1 MAFEFP
7 LDYDITQILIE
18 VKGSLFMYP
27 LMGRNIAL
35 FKGANIINAAKY
47 ITNICFVIRKT
58 PKKGEGL
65 KKKQIKVI
73 SQIFLVLK

>member
-18 VKGSLFMYP
+18 VKGSLFMHP
-27 LMGRNIAL
+27 LMGRNIAF
-35 FKGANIINAAKY
+35 FKGANIINATKY

-58 PKKGEGL
+58 QTKKRRGF
-65 KKKQIKVI
+65 KKTQIKLI
-73 SQIFLVLK
+73 SQPNV

>member
-7 LDYDITQILIE
+7 LDYDLIE
-18 VKGSLFMYP
+18 VNSSLFMYP
-27 LMGRNIAL
+27 FMGRNIAL

-58 PKKGEGL
+58 QTKKRRGL
-65 KKKQIKVI
+65 KKKQIKLI
-73 SQIFLVLK
+73 SQPNL

>member
-27 LMGRNIAL
+27 LTGRNIAL
-35 FKGANIINAAKY
+35 FKCANIINAAKY
-47 ITNICFVIRKT
+47 ITNICLLIRKT
-58 PKKGEGL
+58 QTKKRRGF
-65 KKKQIKVI
+65 KKTK
-73 SQIFLVLK
+73 SS

>member
-18 VKGSLFMYP
+18 VNSSLFMYP
-27 LMGRNIAL
+27 FMGRNIAL

-58 PKKGEGL
+58 QKKREGL
-65 KKKQIKVI
+65 KKNQIKLI
-73 SQIFLVLK
+73 SQPNV

>member
-18 VKGSLFMYP
+18 VNSSLFMYP
-27 LMGRNIAL
+27 FMGRNIAL
-35 FKGANIINAAKY
+35 LKGANIINAAKY

-58 PKKGEGL
+58 
-65 KKKQIKVI
+65 QT
-73 SQIFLVLK
+73 

>member
-18 VKGSLFMYP
+18 VKGSLFMHP
-27 LMGRNIAL
+27 LMRRNIAL

-58 PKKGEGL
+58 QKKREGL
-65 KKKQIKVI
+65 KKKQIKLI
-73 SQIFLVLK
+73 SQPNV

>member
-18 VKGSLFMYP
+18 VKGSLFMHP
-27 LMGRNIAL
+27 LMRRNIAL
-35 FKGANIINAAKY
+35 FKGASIINAAKY

-58 PKKGEGL
+58 QTKKRRGF
-65 KKKQIKVI
+65 KKTQIKLI
-73 SQIFLVLK
+73 SQPNV

>member
-7 LDYDITQILIE
+7 LDYDITQILTE
-18 VKGSLFMYP
+18 VKGSLFMHP
-27 LMGRNIAL
+27 LMGRNVAL

-58 PKKGEGL
+58 QKKREGL
-65 KKKQIKVI
+65 KKKQIKLI
-73 SQIFLVLK
+73 SQPNV

>member
-27 LMGRNIAL
+27 LMRRNIAL

-58 PKKGEGL
+58 QKKREGL
-65 KKKQIKVI
+65 KKKQIKLI
-73 SQIFLVLK
+73 SQPNV

>member
-27 LMGRNIAL
+27 LTGRNIAL
-35 FKGANIINAAKY
+35 FKCANIINAAKY
-47 ITNICFVIRKT
+47 ITNICLLIRKT
-58 PKKGEGL
+58 QTKKRRGFKKPK
-65 KKKQIKVI
+65 
-73 SQIFLVLK
+73 SS

>member
-18 VKGSLFMYP
+18 VKGSLFMHP

-35 FKGANIINAAKY
+35 FKGANIINADKY

-58 PKKGEGL
+58 KTKKRRGF
-65 KKKQIKVI
+65 KKKQIKLI
-73 SQIFLVLK
+73 SQPNV

>member
-18 VKGSLFMYP
+18 VKGSLLMHP

-58 PKKGEGL
+58 QTKKRRGF
-65 KKKQIKVI
+65 KKKQIKLI
-73 SQIFLVLK
+73 SQPNL